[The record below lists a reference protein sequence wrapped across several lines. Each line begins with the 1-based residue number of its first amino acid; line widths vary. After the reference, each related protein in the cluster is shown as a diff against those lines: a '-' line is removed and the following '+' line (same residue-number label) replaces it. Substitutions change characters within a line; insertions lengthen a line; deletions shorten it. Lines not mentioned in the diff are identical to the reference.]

1 MTKIHQSTIELADE
15 YAVQKKKHVYI
26 TPLMFASMFNLFSGL
41 LDRKNKSIEVERNKY
56 Q

>member
-15 YAVQKKKHVYI
+15 YAVQKKKHIYI
-26 TPLMFASMFNLFSGL
+26 ALIMFASMFNLFSGF
-41 LDRKNKSIEVERNKY
+41 LDRKNNSIEVERNKY